1 MVVARWWV
9 KKYRLPSNHNLF
21 LESTLRDLLVEFFE
35 DKFVD
40 DPQALREALT
50 AGKFTDTG
58 DQMVDDWFQTL
69 EDGGVVDLWDA
80 FSPESAAWVKQKL
93 HGIEQS
99 KKTGAQLMDP
109 INRAAQAS
117 KEDIGEIPLTFG
129 E

>member
-1 MVVARWWV
+1 MVITRWWV

-40 DPQALREALT
+40 DPQALREVLT

-58 DQMVDDWFQTL
+58 DQMIDDWFQTL
-69 EDGGVVDLWDA
+69 EDGGIVNLWDA
-80 FSPESAAWVKQKL
+80 FSPESEAWVKKQL
-93 HGIEQS
+93 HGIES
-99 KKTGAQLMDP
+99 EKRAGPQLMDP
-109 INRAAQAS
+109 INKASQS
-117 KEDIGEIPLTFG
+117 KEEIGELPLTFG